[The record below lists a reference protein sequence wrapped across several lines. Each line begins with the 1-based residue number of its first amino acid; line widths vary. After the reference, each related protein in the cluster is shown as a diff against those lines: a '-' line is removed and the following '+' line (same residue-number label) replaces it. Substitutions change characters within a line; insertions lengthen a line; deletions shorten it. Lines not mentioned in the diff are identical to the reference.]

1 MLQTQHNYKKLF
13 TIAFLAL
20 FFSFFAEL
28 TQAQTISSISPSK
41 ACVGGTVNLTGSGF
55 TGATSV
61 TFGSTTASFTI
72 VSSGSITVTVPN
84 NLTAGTSYN
93 IKVGSGT
100 PKSGFS
106 CVTLPTV
113 SNIVGTGISANSG
126 STTAVSGIIG
136 GTITISG
143 GNFTSSGTSL
153 VSSLT
158 INGIN
163 CLSVATVGVNS
174 IAINSNSLGLY
185 GSFPFQ
191 LTIAGKTFT
200 TTNNFSCTPTV
211 TGLST
216 SDFASAPIFAGTDKV
231 VTITGSGFTGA
242 TAVTFGNTAAT
253 DVSVISNNSIT
264 AKVASGASGTVAVT
278 TSGGTNTTSPSFTF
292 VSPSTVASF
301 NPASAKTGSTVTISG
316 TNFVSGAI
324 KSVQFGGTNAA
335 SFTVDNSTT
344 ISAVIAAGASGSVTV
359 TTVTGTYTSPG
370 LFTYLAVP
378 TISSLSSYTIY
389 GGDVITITGTNF
401 SGTTDV
407 QFGGV
412 SAASF
417 TVVSS
422 SSITATVP
430 SGVVGAADVT
440 VVNPSATSNIVSS
453 TVNNKWTGTHS
464 SDWSDALNWTAGI
477 KPDAE
482 EAYVPSGLT
491 TNPILS
497 GDEVI
502 NNLKLDGTLAINGN
516 TLYLENT
523 PTGSGS
529 FIGSTTSTLQ
539 MDGTGTVKFVSG
551 NNDLLN
557 LYVTGSMTLGNA
569 LNLYGN
575 LNVGSGTFNTGG
587 FLTLKN
593 TSYSQN
599 AMVATVGGTI
609 TGNVTAERFIP
620 KSTFRPFIDLS
631 PIVYGG
637 TIFNNWQE
645 GGVNTNGYGLKI
657 TGIKGYL
664 DSADAVKGFDASP
677 TGNGSMQTYTDTGW
691 AYPTSTKPTVT
702 DATSMILDPTKG
714 YRVLARGNR
723 AQSLFS
729 AQPKAMT
736 SDVIL
741 RTTGTLVTGDVT
753 YTTSGVTSANGFSS
767 SNHLHAA
774 TGSFSFIGNPYA
786 STVSWASML
795 GASDIVGN
803 PLTKGITRYYYYL
816 DPNDSITP
824 ITGTNLST
832 VSKYVSYIDYG
843 DGTYTNSDDTKS
855 NISDNI
861 QPGQGFFIQQD
872 GSGTSPVLVIP
883 ESAKTAGNGT
893 TAIFGVKTQLN
904 KLLLNL
910 FRDGKSVDGTVTAFK
925 ASFSK
930 AIGKGD
936 CPKLFNSGE
945 NLMVNK
951 GNRSLSISGFG
962 LPSASDTI
970 NLQLFNTAK
979 NYNYQLKFNANQ
991 FNGNG
996 FSAVLNDSY
1005 LSTSTKIA
1013 SDSTLVSFTTS
1024 NDSATNVNRFY
1035 VTFVPITLPVTSI
1048 VVKASPTSS
1057 NYVMLTW
1064 TSLST
1069 NVSSFVIQRSSNGRD
1084 YVNVATVNSGIK
1096 SFTDSSVLSGQLYYR
1111 VKAINVN
1118 ESVGFSDAVSVS
1130 LIKANSGIVVYP
1142 NPVYG
1147 SYFNIELNQAAKGNY
1162 SVQLYSVLGKK
1173 VFAKEVSHTGGKF
1186 NKTISVDSKL
1196 AAGTYFIKLTGD
1208 NGLVYQKEIAV
1219 K

>member
-28 TQAQTISSISPSK
+28 TQAQTISSISPLK
-41 ACVGGTVNLTGSGF
+41 ACVGGTVTLTAQSNGGF

-72 VSSGSITVTVPN
+72 TNSGNTITVTVPSI
-84 NLTAGTSYN
+84 TASASGTAAS

-163 CLSVATVGVNS
+163 CLSVASVGVNS

-231 VTITGSGFTGA
+231 VTITGSGFNGA
-242 TAVTFGNTAAT
+242 TAVTFGNIAAT

-292 VSPSTVASF
+292 VSPSTVTAF
-301 NPASAKTGSTVTISG
+301 YPASAKTGSKVTISG

-324 KSVQFGGTNAA
+324 KSVQFGGTDAA

-412 SAASF
+412 SAAF

-569 LNLYGN
+569 LNLYGI

-609 TGNVTAERFIP
+609 SGNVTAERFIP
-620 KSTFRPFIDLS
+620 RNTNFRPFIDLS

-637 TIFNNWQE
+637 SIFNNWQE
-645 GGVNTNGYGLKI
+645 GGVNSNGYGLKI
-657 TGIKGYL
+657 TGIKGYW

-677 TGNGSMQTYTDTGW
+677 TGNGSMQTYTNGVW
-691 AYPTSTKPTVT
+691 AYPTSTKT
-702 DATSMILDPTKG
+702 MILDPTRG

-723 AQSLFS
+723 AQSLFTS
-729 AQPKAMT
+729 QPAIMT
-736 SDVIL
+736 SDVNL
-741 RTTGTLVTGDVT
+741 RTTGTLITGDVT
-753 YTTSGVTSANGFSS
+753 YTTSSVTSANGFSS
-767 SNHLHAA
+767 SNHLNA
-774 TGSFSFIGNPYA
+774 TTNSFSFIGNPFA
-786 STVSWASML
+786 STVSWSRIL
-795 GASDIVGN
+795 SGSSGV
-803 PLTKGITRYYYYL
+803 TSYYYYL
-816 DPNDSITP
+816 DPNVMSGTNTSTYISYLDDG
-824 ITGTNLST
+824 TGTGTGTS
-832 VSKYVSYIDYG
+832 S
-843 DGTYTNSDDTKS
+843 DGSSSVSDD
-855 NISDNI
+855 I
-861 QPGQGFFIQQD
+861 QVGQGFFIQQD

-883 ESAKTAGNGT
+883 ESAKTAGVNSP
-893 TAIFGVKTQLN
+893 TAVFGVKTPIN
-904 KLLLNL
+904 KLALNL
-910 FRDGKSVDGTVTAFK
+910 FRDGRSIDGTVSTFK
-925 ASFSK
+925 VSFSK

-951 GNRSLSISGFG
+951 VNLSLSISGFG

-1005 LSTSTKIA
+1005 LNNSTKIA
-1013 SDSTLVSFTTS
+1013 SDSTLVSFTTT

-1057 NYVMLTW
+1057 NYVLLTW

-1069 NVSSFVIQRSSNGRD
+1069 NVSSFVIQRSTNGRD